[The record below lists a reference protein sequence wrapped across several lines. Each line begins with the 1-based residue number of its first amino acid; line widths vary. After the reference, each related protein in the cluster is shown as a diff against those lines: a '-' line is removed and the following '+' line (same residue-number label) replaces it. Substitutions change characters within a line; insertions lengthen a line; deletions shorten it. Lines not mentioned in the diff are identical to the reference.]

1 MIIKNFLRN
10 EDGSCSFK
18 CEVDD
23 QEAQALIEFAVTQLI
38 NMGVIRVEDQ
48 GDIEAEIDY
57 FINSGGKLS

>member
-23 QEAQALIEFAVTQLI
+23 QEAEALIEFAVMQLI
-38 NMGVIRVEDQ
+38 GMGVIKVEDQ
-48 GDIEAEIDY
+48 GDIESEIDY

>member
-1 MIIKNFLRN
+1 VIIKNFLRN

-23 QEAQALIEFAVTQLI
+23 QEAEALIEFAVMQLI
-38 NMGVIRVEDQ
+38 GMGVIKVEDQ
-48 GDIEAEIDY
+48 GDIESEIDS

>member
-23 QEAQALIEFAVTQLI
+23 LEAQALIEFAVMQLI
-38 NMGVIRVEDQ
+38 DLGVIKVEDQ
-48 GDIEAEIDY
+48 EDIESEIDS

>member
-1 MIIKNFLRN
+1 VIIKNFLRN

-48 GDIEAEIDY
+48 GDIESEIDY

>member
-48 GDIEAEIDY
+48 GDIESEIDY

>member
-23 QEAQALIEFAVTQLI
+23 QEAQALIEFAVMQLI
-38 NMGVIRVEDQ
+38 GMGVIKVEDQ
-48 GDIEAEIDY
+48 GDIESEIDY

>member
-23 QEAQALIEFAVTQLI
+23 QEAEALIEFAVRQLI
-38 NMGVIRVEDQ
+38 DMGVIKVEDQ
-48 GDIEAEIDY
+48 GDIESEIDS

>member
-23 QEAQALIEFAVTQLI
+23 QEAQALIEFAVMQLI

>member
-1 MIIKNFLRN
+1 VIIKNFLRN

-23 QEAQALIEFAVTQLI
+23 QEAQALIEFAVMQLI
-38 NMGVIRVEDQ
+38 GMGVIKVEDQ
-48 GDIEAEIDY
+48 GDIESEIDY

>member
-23 QEAQALIEFAVTQLI
+23 QEAEALIEFAVRQLI
-38 NMGVIRVEDQ
+38 DLGVIRVEDQ
-48 GDIEAEIDY
+48 EDIESEIDS

>member
-1 MIIKNFLRN
+1 VIIKNFLRN

-23 QEAQALIEFAVTQLI
+23 QEAEALIEFAVRQLI
-38 NMGVIRVEDQ
+38 DMGVIKVEDQ
-48 GDIEAEIDY
+48 GDIESEIDS

>member
-23 QEAQALIEFAVTQLI
+23 QEAQALIEFAVMQLI

-57 FINSGGKLS
+57 FINSGGKLP

>member
-48 GDIEAEIDY
+48 GDIESEIDS

>member
-1 MIIKNFLRN
+1 VIIKNFLRN

-23 QEAQALIEFAVTQLI
+23 QEAQALIEFAVMQLI

-57 FINSGGKLS
+57 FINSGGKLP

>member
-23 QEAQALIEFAVTQLI
+23 QEAQALIEFAVRQLI
-38 NMGVIRVEDQ
+38 DMGVIKVEDQ
-48 GDIEAEIDY
+48 GDIESEIDS

>member
-23 QEAQALIEFAVTQLI
+23 QEAEALIEFAVMQLI
-38 NMGVIRVEDQ
+38 DMGVIKVEDQ
-48 GDIEAEIDY
+48 GDIESEIDS

>member
-23 QEAQALIEFAVTQLI
+23 QEAEALIEFAVMQLI
-38 NMGVIRVEDQ
+38 GMGVIKVEDQ
-48 GDIEAEIDY
+48 GDIESEIDS

>member
-1 MIIKNFLRN
+1 VIIKNFLRN

-23 QEAQALIEFAVTQLI
+23 QEAEALIEFAVMQLI
-38 NMGVIRVEDQ
+38 DMGVIKVEDQ
-48 GDIEAEIDY
+48 GDIESEIDS

>member
-23 QEAQALIEFAVTQLI
+23 QEAEALIEFAVMQLI
-38 NMGVIRVEDQ
+38 DLGIINVEEQ
-48 GDIEAEIDY
+48 ADIESEVDSY
-57 FINSGGKLS
+57 INSGGKLS

>member
-1 MIIKNFLRN
+1 VIIKNFLRN

-23 QEAQALIEFAVTQLI
+23 QEAQALIEFAVMQLI

>member
-1 MIIKNFLRN
+1 VIIKNFLRN

-23 QEAQALIEFAVTQLI
+23 QEAEALIEFAVMQLI
-38 NMGVIRVEDQ
+38 GMGVIKVEDQ
-48 GDIEAEIDY
+48 GDIESEIDY